1 METDWDK
8 KTELTN
14 QFGEYE
20 LLYFILCFS
29 ADSRPKSYYC
39 SLNFQAPLLLLLM
52 L

>member
-39 SLNFQAPLLLLLM
+39 LNYCIYSLRLLM